1 MTSFATPDS
10 AYIIMLLAKMAIT
23 MAIVVGS
30 SFIVERTGPFIGG
43 MIATL
48 PISAGPSYVFLALDH
63 DSSFIASAALITLT
77 ANASTML
84 FVAVY
89 ARMAQTYGL
98 IRSLGI
104 GWLTWGSIMVA
115 FSLMQWSLA
124 AAIAINI
131 AAFVIASYSC
141 RAYLSAPKAG
151 LFVRRK
157 WDVPLRALS
166 VVSLVGIVIVL
177 GNVAGPKAAG
187 IAAPFPIVLSSLAIM
202 LHPRLGGRLAA
213 ATLSNSLPGLAGFG
227 FAIVT
232 TYVCA
237 IPLGSAWALSLALV
251 VSVVWNAA
259 LVLHNRYKSRAIL
272 REGETR

>member
-10 AYIIMLLAKMAIT
+10 AYIIMLLAKMALT

-259 LVLHNRYKSRAIL
+259 LVLHNRYKSRVIL